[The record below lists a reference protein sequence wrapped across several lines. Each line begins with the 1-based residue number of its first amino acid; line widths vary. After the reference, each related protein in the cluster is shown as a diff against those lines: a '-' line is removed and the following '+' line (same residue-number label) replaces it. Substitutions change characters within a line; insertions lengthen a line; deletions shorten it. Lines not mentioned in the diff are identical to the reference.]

1 MVDIIYGRL
10 LQFFLVTALL
20 LLSVNRLNLEL
31 SVNEACYI
39 NRLARGT
46 GTVVNK
52 EEPLNDSTAH
62 TGYRRGV
69 IFAHAQMMNKTEVKI
84 Q

>member
-1 MVDIIYGRL
+1 MDGYCSS
-10 LQFFLVTALL
+10 FSVTALL

-52 EEPLNDSTAH
+52 EEPMIRLPTPDTAVVSIL
-62 TGYRRGV
+62 RMR
-69 IFAHAQMMNKTEVKI
+69 KW
-84 Q
+84 

>member
-1 MVDIIYGRL
+1 MDGYCSS
-10 LQFFLVTALL
+10 FSVTALL

-31 SVNEACYI
+31 SVNGACYI

-69 IFAHAQMMNKTEVKI
+69 NLAHAQMVNN
-84 Q
+84 QQDGG